1 MFQEKEKEEY
11 KKITAPPELKDK
23 IISSFQENN
32 DFETVGNAVS
42 NPATE
47 RMRGKFPFGRWKQYQ
62 NVAVVCASC
71 MILLIGVFFL
81 QRENHQTSSQPNAV
95 LYLHGTQVT
104 KEPVE
109 ISTSTVAVAA
119 LYERSSPDMM
129 IPMDIEVGGNI
140 RISVSY
146 GTIEVMD
153 KETEQVIERGNTLEL
168 KENQSIR
175 WCMIPNEEESYEMMV
190 EQNGNQQVYGL
201 SFDKEK
207 QSYTLYKK

>member
-1 MFQEKEKEEY
+1 
-11 KKITAPPELKDK
+11 
-23 IISSFQENN
+23 
-32 DFETVGNAVS
+32 
-42 NPATE
+42 
-47 RMRGKFPFGRWKQYQ
+47 
-62 NVAVVCASC
+62 

-81 QRENHQTSSQPNAV
+81 QRENHQTSNQPNAV

-109 ISTSTVAVAA
+109 ISTPTVAVAA

-146 GTIEVMD
+146 GTIEVVD
-153 KETEQVIERGNTLEL
+153 KETEQVIERGNPLEI

-175 WCMIPNEEESYEMMV
+175 WCMIPNEDESYEMMV

-201 SFDKEK
+201 SFDEEK

>member
-1 MFQEKEKEEY
+1 MFLEKEKEEY

-32 DFETVGNAVS
+32 DMKTAGNAVS
-42 NPATE
+42 KPATE
-47 RMRGKFPFGRWKQYQ
+47 RLRGKFSFGRWEQYRKE
-62 NVAVVCASC
+62 AVVCASC

-81 QRENHQTSSQPNAV
+81 QRANHQTSSQPNAV
-95 LYLHGTQVT
+95 LYLDGTQVT

-109 ISTSTVAVAA
+109 IAAPTVAVAA
-119 LYERSSPDMM
+119 LYERSSPDMK
-129 IPMDIEVGGNI
+129 IPLDIEVVKNT
-140 RISVSY
+140 RITVTY
-146 GTIEVMD
+146 GTVEVID
-153 KETEQVIERGNTLEL
+153 KETEQVIESGNPLEI
-168 KENQSIR
+168 KENQSIC
-175 WCMIPNEEESYEMMV
+175 WCMIPNEEESFEMMI

>member
-1 MFQEKEKEEY
+1 
-11 KKITAPPELKDK
+11 
-23 IISSFQENN
+23 
-32 DFETVGNAVS
+32 
-42 NPATE
+42 
-47 RMRGKFPFGRWKQYQ
+47 
-62 NVAVVCASC
+62 
-71 MILLIGVFFL
+71 
-81 QRENHQTSSQPNAV
+81 
-95 LYLHGTQVT
+95 
-104 KEPVE
+104 
-109 ISTSTVAVAA
+109 
-119 LYERSSPDMM
+119 
-129 IPMDIEVGGNI
+129 MDIEVGGNI

-201 SFDKEK
+201 SFDEEK